1 LLDMLFEK
9 PLISVSDIVMQLK
22 ISRQTA
28 TQLVNKFSEI
38 SILNEV
44 SGKKRYRKYL
54 FADYIKIIA
63 RGTEI

>member
-1 LLDMLFEK
+1 
-9 PLISVSDIVMQLK
+9 MQLK

-54 FADYIKIIA
+54 FVDYIKITA